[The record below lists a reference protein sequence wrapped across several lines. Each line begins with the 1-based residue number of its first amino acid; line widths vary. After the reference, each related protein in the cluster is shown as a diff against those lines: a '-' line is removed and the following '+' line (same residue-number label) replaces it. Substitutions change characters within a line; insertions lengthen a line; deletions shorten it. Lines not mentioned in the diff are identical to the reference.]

1 MSYNFIYQIGS
12 NSEIYSTNYDSKEEC
27 NVAQSKWMSDEKVK
41 NSVLSI
47 KIKSCGDYNADD
59 GIIPPVYNIN
69 ANAEQIK
76 ANNKDNTAS
85 LDKGVQVPHYTLLE
99 PINGVRSIPITPTS
113 FADYIQST
121 FNVLFGIFIVWSIF
135 RLAYGGVLFMTS
147 DIINKKLLGKE
158 MIINSIKYFFL
169 AVFTYTIFFIINPDI
184 LNNKITNIVK
194 DGAVAVGSGVMDVV
208 KNNSGG
214 ALGSGGS
221 GVGVGGVGGSG
232 SVSGRACDN
241 VSLVIEKVKTS
252 KDICSNTTCSKTC
265 KFSNEIISTIKKE
278 AAAAGIDYKIILAIS
293 CRESSGNVNAIG
305 NHANNGYAD
314 CGLMQINMK
323 SKIGVSTNNQSSN
336 YCSPEIM
343 NLENNIKEGIKLYK
357 SKLSTARNYNRNI
370 ISLQSQALASYNC
383 CSNGENPNDKS
394 ASCTVSTGFVD
405 SIPKWACPIDPG
417 TASFNMCNVRNY
429 ACDVTA
435 CIDRY

>member
-221 GVGVGGVGGSG
+221 GVGGVQVGNAAELFAKVLADEQSTRAELAAGNITINNNPCNTVGSKGCTNVG
-232 SVSGRACDN
+232 LIDN
-241 VSLVIEKVKTS
+241 NVI
-252 KDICSNTTCSKTC
+252 
-265 KFSNEIISTIKKE
+265 NEIIQLEKDCKIYNSKCEVIVSGGTEWWSHGKGIINPNLNESKHVPGKYSSQ
-278 AAAAGIDYKIILAIS
+278 GIDLNLDTNL
-293 CRESSGNVNAIG
+293 SGFLKTNGKSLGADKHCYDKYEYSGEIYCDEKNNARHF
-305 NHANNGYAD
+305 HAN
-314 CGLMQINMK
+314 I
-323 SKIGVSTNNQSSN
+323 KI
-336 YCSPEIM
+336 
-343 NLENNIKEGIKLYK
+343 
-357 SKLSTARNYNRNI
+357 
-370 ISLQSQALASYNC
+370 
-383 CSNGENPNDKS
+383 
-394 ASCTVSTGFVD
+394 
-405 SIPKWACPIDPG
+405 
-417 TASFNMCNVRNY
+417 
-429 ACDVTA
+429 
-435 CIDRY
+435 